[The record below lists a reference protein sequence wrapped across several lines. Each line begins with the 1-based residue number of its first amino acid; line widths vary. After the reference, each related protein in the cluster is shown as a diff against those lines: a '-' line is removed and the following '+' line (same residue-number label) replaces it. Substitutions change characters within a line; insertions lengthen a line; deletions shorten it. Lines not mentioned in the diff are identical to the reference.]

1 MLCRICCYFYRKQ
14 NVWFVFFIFINTVTT
29 CNEIFFLGGC
39 IKKTLFLVILEACFI
54 YNKINHFI
62 NILHWNSFWQILCKI
77 INIHTCTVIN
87 CFVQFSNTM
96 LQMLECCSIQAW
108 WLWIVQTY
116 NNGSVF
122 LKHKLLKPIVCRVDV
137 QILLFENEDQNYLI
151 SIFFNG
157 FTICWFVVLHKKS
170 KFVPVL
176 LCYYR
181 YFGRNPSH

>member
-1 MLCRICCYFYRKQ
+1 
-14 NVWFVFFIFINTVTT
+14 
-29 CNEIFFLGGC
+29 
-39 IKKTLFLVILEACFI
+39 
-54 YNKINHFI
+54 
-62 NILHWNSFWQILCKI
+62 
-77 INIHTCTVIN
+77 
-87 CFVQFSNTM
+87 M

-122 LKHKLLKPIVCRVDV
+122 LKHKLLNPIVCWVDV

-157 FTICWFVVLHKKS
+157 FTICWYVVLHKKS

-181 YFGRNPSH
+181 YFGRNPSHKLILHVIVNDNLIWTALFHRNKNHWNCFQHSFLLSFSFCLITAEWWSVRQPQFPVELLYSSAATCICWLISITFYFSLRAQ